1 MIERV
6 GFQGKRV
13 SGTRGKTTYN
23 LTHCGRN
30 GGVDS
35 RKAEKKDDEGMGEI
49 RDVGKT

>member
-1 MIERV
+1 MNEWGLR
-6 GFQGKRV
+6 GKRV